1 MNEPNPTCMSDAT
14 LAEAAAG
21 HLALPDTDCWLSGGH
36 YHCKRCGQEVEYL
49 TRIPWADPKYGVYA
63 MGICK
68 RCRLVMLEF
77 EQMPARWV
85 ELEEKMEPIV
95 GPIP

>member
-21 HLALPDTDCWLSGGH
+21 HLALPRTDCWLSGGH

-49 TRIPWADPKYGVYA
+49 TRIPWENPKWGVYA
-63 MGICK
+63 MGVCK
-68 RCRLVMLEF
+68 RCRLVLLEY
-77 EQMPARWV
+77 ESMSPRWV
-85 ELEEKMEPIV
+85 ELEPQGVIPEA
-95 GPIP
+95 PIP